1 MVMSKIQMSLIT
13 VIVPTYNRKSS
24 LKECIY
30 SVLNQS
36 YDNFELLIMD
46 DGSTDGTAEIVKNF
60 KDNRIVYEWNE
71 NSGGPA
77 NPRNRGVLKSNGE
90 YVAFLDADDLWYQD
104 KLLVSVNAL
113 NSGMDVVY
121 HDVDYKRDN
130 VSTPIESKN
139 ITPPVL
145 SYLLTNGNP
154 MVNSSVVVRKSILQ
168 KVGLQNES
176 IEYASVEDFDYW
188 LRISKLTNKFYRI
201 NKTLGQYTV
210 HEEGIS
216 NNYEHIEKSI
226 HVIKK
231 YQVDLNEKDRRKSK
245 SLISY
250 IQGNAFY
257 DRGMYRESRDLYF
270 KTALD
275 VSTATIKL
283 KSIVKY
289 CSSVLNSY
297 R

>member
-1 MVMSKIQMSLIT
+1 MSKIQMNLII

-24 LKECIY
+24 LKECVY

-46 DGSTDGTAEIVKNF
+46 DGSTDGTAEIVKDF
-60 KDNRIVYEWNE
+60 KDNRIIYEWNE

-77 NPRNRGVLKSNGE
+77 NPRNRGVLKSKGE

-104 KLLVSVNAL
+104 KLLISINAL

-121 HDVDYKRDN
+121 HDVDYKCDN
-130 VSTPIESKN
+130 ESKPIASKN
-139 ITPPVL
+139 INPPVL

-154 MVNSSVVVRKSILQ
+154 MVNSSVVVRKRILQ

-188 LRISKLTNKFYRI
+188 LRISKLTNKFFRI
-201 NKTLGQYTV
+201 NKILGQYTV

-231 YQVDLNEKDRRKSK
+231 YQVDLNEKDEQKSK
-245 SLISY
+245 SLIRY
-250 IQGNAFY
+250 IQGNFFY

-289 CSSVLNSY
+289 FNSVVNSC